1 VTRLF
6 SHPHFAPILALIVFL
21 WGTTLAAFLLVAP
34 ALKATWADTLLV
46 SCFGFNP
53 ATRAYRLDTLML
65 YLLQPPLFVT
75 VIGFFYAAE
84 LREFVK
90 SLGGKVAA
98 VGGPFLFLTASAFVV
113 ATSVVSASG
122 TPVRPENAQT
132 PARQGSQAPEF
143 SLTDHHGWRFTLA
156 DQRGQVVVLTF
167 FYANCHATCPTLIS
181 RLRYLEDRFPGE
193 DLLLIAV
200 TLDPSRDDVARLAA
214 HAERW
219 SLGPRWRLLT
229 GEMPAVT
236 AALKAYGVQTV
247 PLPNGEIG
255 HENLIL
261 LVDRRG
267 RLAYVYRGLGHPEE
281 RLAEGLRALIQER
294 G

>member
-53 ATRAYRLDTLML
+53 ATRAYRLDTLIL

-84 LREFVK
+84 FREFVK

-113 ATSVVSASG
+113 ASSAISASG
-122 TPVRPENAQT
+122 TAVRPETVQM
-132 PARQGSQAPEF
+132 PLRQGGQAPDF
-143 SLTDHHGWRFTLA
+143 TLTDHRGSRVALTA
-156 DQRGQVVVLTF
+156 QRGQVVALTF
-167 FYANCHATCPTLIS
+167 FYSNCHATCPALIS
-181 RLRYLEDRFPGE
+181 RLRHLEDRFPGE

-219 SLGPRWRLLT
+219 SLGQRWRLLT

-255 HENLIL
+255 HENLL
-261 LVDRRG
+261 LLIDRRG